1 MLPERHALHVLAMLA
16 LSSRARFA
24 KLASQIRVAL
34 TRIESNTAFRSPCE
48 LLMTLSTSA
57 VAVCC
62 CSWNFAQLAE
72 QPRILDGDDGLRGEI
87 LDQLDL
93 LVGEWLHLLPI
104 HINGADK
111 LVVFEHWH
119 RYKCP
124 HACGFDKR
132 NDAVV
137 FSDVGRIGPE
147 VGDVDNLLG
156 IGDTIEGNSRIVF
169 QLNHT
174 ITPPKIDVALLAM
187 VDSYAAKIT
196 SLV

>member
-1 MLPERHALHVLAMLA
+1 MHCTCSQFALLEQSKV
-16 LSSRARFA
+16 RKTGFTDPGRIN
-24 KLASQIRVAL
+24 QD
-34 TRIESNTAFRSPCE
+34 RIEHARQIALRTADDLE
-48 LLMTLSTSA
+48 HVGGGDLLLQG
-57 VAVCC
+57 
-62 CSWNFAQLAE
+62 FAQFAE

-87 LDQLDL
+87 ADKLDL

-137 FSDVGRIGPE
+137 FSDVGRVGPE

-156 IGDTIEGNSRIVF
+156 IGDTIEGNSRSFF

-187 VDSYAAKIT
+187 VDSYAAKTT

>member
-1 MLPERHALHVLAMLA
+1 MPIDKGLQHRPQIERRTADDLEHVGGGG
-16 LSSRARFA
+16 
-24 KLASQIRVAL
+24 
-34 TRIESNTAFRSPCE
+34 
-48 LLMTLSTSA
+48 LLLQR
-57 VAVCC
+57 
-62 CSWNFAQLAE
+62 FAQLAE
-72 QPRILDGDDGLRGEI
+72 QPRVLDRDHRLRGEI
-87 LDQLDL
+87 LDQFDL
-93 LVGEWLHLLPI
+93 LVGEWLNLLPI
-104 HINGADK
+104 HIDGADK

-147 VGDVDNLLG
+147 VRDVDNLLG
-156 IGDTIEGNSRIVF
+156 IGDTIEWNSRIVF

-174 ITPPKIDVALLAM
+174 ITSPKIDVALLAM
-187 VDSYAAKIT
+187 VDSYAAKST